1 MRTPGTPFKIQ
12 LRPYPLTLT
21 KEFNAN
27 ASPAANTGAAHAVL
41 QAASHSGQYTLGRYA
56 TRTGRIDTV
65 PVRPTLF
72 SDSFS
77 TESQMAF
84 RCLHLS

>member
-1 MRTPGTPFKIQ
+1 MYMPGTPFKIQ
-12 LRPYPLTLT
+12 LSPSPLVLT

-27 ASPAANTGAAHAVL
+27 ASPAAITGAVHTVL
-41 QAASHSGQYTLGRYA
+41 QAASHSRQYTLGRYA
-56 TRTGRIDTV
+56 TRTGKIDTV
-65 PVRPTLF
+65 PVGPTLF